1 MNRVSSS
8 TVEER
13 MIFQSSWQVNP
24 PQSRISVKAIEY
36 SFQPRRGGG
45 EHTANH
51 QNMKEKRRS
60 IWQQEGKT
68 SVHRVYRILEK
79 LIVMEKIV
87 SEQQP
92 Q

>member
-45 EHTANH
+45 GGTHSQPPKYERGKEEHMAAGRKDKCTQGV
-51 QNMKEKRRS
+51 QN
-60 IWQQEGKT
+60 
-68 SVHRVYRILEK
+68 
-79 LIVMEKIV
+79 
-87 SEQQP
+87 P
-92 Q
+92 